1 MKYSAGGPHHF
12 LRDVAVVFVVGVL
25 FFVLPVELLA
35 YRAQNNFLWKRQHL
49 EANLGSISTLLLGNS
64 FFELSFNNHVLGD
77 SSFNVSQ
84 MGRQI
89 YYDVEIA
96 RRYIPQM
103 PNLRTVIYPVAV
115 GGLSVGGSDLNS
127 GVEYAKS
134 WHIPCR
140 TFPQNI
146 LCHSQLLSG
155 RFCLKNYLPDI
166 RCDSLGYQAL
176 SGVWKG
182 EIVAGYDRPTL
193 NHKSAV
199 EGFIIYLTRLAR
211 ICSENGVRFIAI
223 TPPQTNLYVDWTPE
237 ANYDD
242 LSRVVQTVQAAY
254 PMEYHDYSRD
264 AEFRNNSLFYDPV
277 HLTHVGA
284 TRLAERVAEDFNLS
298 VDHPYIAHEKWLTA
312 DLN

>member
-1 MKYSAGGPHHF
+1 MHRF

-35 YRAQNNFLWKRQHL
+35 YRVQNNFLWKRQHL

-64 FFELSFNNHVLGD
+64 MFELSFNNHVLGD
-77 SSFNVSQ
+77 STFNAAQ

-103 PNLRTVIYPVAV
+103 HNLRTVIYPIAV
-115 GGLSVGGSDLNS
+115 GGLAVGGGDLNS

-155 RFCLKNYLPDI
+155 RFCLKNFRTDI

-176 SGVWKG
+176 SGVWGG
-182 EIVAGYDRPTL
+182 EIVAGYGPPTPNL
-193 NHKSAV
+193 KSDVDA
-199 EGFIIYLTRLAR
+199 FIVYLTRLAR
-211 ICSENGVRFIAI
+211 ICSENGVRLIAV
-223 TPPQTNLYVDWTPE
+223 TPPQTNLYLDWTPE
-237 ANYDD
+237 SMYTD
-242 LSRVVQTVQAAY
+242 LRRVVQTVQAAY

-264 AEFRNNSLFYDPV
+264 AEFRNNSLFYDPI
-277 HLTHVGA
+277 HPTHAGA
-284 TRLAERVAEDFNLS
+284 TRLAERVAEDFLRET
-298 VDHPYIAHEKWLTA
+298 YR
-312 DLN
+312 